1 MGRDQPIEKRK
12 TRKRKVIRRVS
23 HTLKFATDFKKSK
36 LNDFFEEYTRLVNAF
51 IELYWANGLPK
62 TAKANS
68 EVYNQIDSWLMGKA
82 RKCAVNQAIKIIKST
97 VKKDKQKTYKQYQKV
112 FAKAKK
118 KDKKWDLA
126 TQKWSE
132 WSKDK
137 QFRHRVKQPHFSGRT
152 TDLNSDLVTI
162 QENKTSTEFDL
173 WIRLSSIFGDRFS
186 LILPT
191 KHHKK
196 SREFE
201 LSGFKQKKSITLRKD
216 NRGRYFVDMYWEK
229 PTEEVKTQS
238 DILAV
243 DIGINKLLTTNE
255 GDKLGIELKKK
266 LDKLN
271 RKQQGSKRWK
281 RCCREIKDYV
291 SYVTNK
297 LPWDNIDVLVVEN
310 LLNITKDTRGKIN
323 KTVRKMLGHWNI
335 ELLFRRIADKA
346 ERNRV
351 FLAFVDPA
359 YSSQT
364 CFSCKEVD
372 KKSRIGEVYKCVHCG
387 YEADSDHN
395 GALNILQQFLDGEFT
410 VSRGITRTR
419 FS

>member
-1 MGRDQPIEKRK
+1 
-12 TRKRKVIRRVS
+12 VIRRVS
-23 HTLKFATDFKKSK
+23 HTLNNATNFKKSK

-51 IELYWANGLPK
+51 IKLYWINGLPK

-97 VKKDKQKTYKQYQKV
+97 QKKDKQKTYKQYKKI
-112 FAKAKK
+112 FSKAKK
-118 KDKKWDLA
+118 REKRWNLV

-137 QFRHRVKQPHFSGRT
+137 QFRHRISMPIFKGNT
-152 TDLNSDLVTI
+152 IDLNSDLVSI
-162 QENKTSTEFDL
+162 QENRKSTEFDL
-173 WIRLSSIFGDRFS
+173 WIRLGSIFGDRFS

-191 KHHKK
+191 KHHKR
-196 SREFE
+196 SRHFE
-201 LSGFKQKKSITLRKD
+201 GLGFQQKKSITLRKD
-216 NRGRYFVDMYWEK
+216 NKGRFFVDLYWEK
-229 PTEEVKTQS
+229 ESEEIKTKS
-238 DILAV
+238 NALAV

-255 GDKLGIELKKK
+255 GDKLGIELKRK

-271 RKQQGSKRWK
+271 RKKQGSQRWK
-281 RCCREIKDYV
+281 RICVEIKDYIG
-291 SYVTNK
+291 YVTNR
-297 LPWDNIDVLVVEN
+297 LPWDKIDALVLEN

-335 ELLFRRIADKA
+335 DLLYRRIVDKA

-351 FLAFVDPA
+351 FLAFVEPA

-364 CFSCKEVD
+364 CFSCKEVH
-372 KKSRIGEVYKCVHCG
+372 KESRIGEIYKCVCCG
-387 YEADSDHN
+387 YTADADVN
-395 GALNILQQFLDGEFT
+395 AANNIFQRFLDGEYT
-410 VSRGITRTR
+410 VSRSVKRTR